1 MVDKT
6 KFLGVMIDEY
16 LSFSPHIQY
25 IKGKISRSL
34 GILYKCKKFFKDS
47 TLVMLYN
54 AFIYPYFTYCVTVWG
69 NTYSSYLDP
78 LIKLQKRAIRLI
90 ASLPKRSHTETLFTQ
105 YRLLPL
111 AKIYIYSVQLF
122 MYKFHHNKLPAIF
135 SSFYLRNKMVSNRNT
150 RQSNLFHVPHQKPDL
165 KSRSVRCTGVT
176 IYNQLFTKLKL
187 DVSIVT
193 YKKYLK
199 SYLLENEVR
208 LWSYINRYIFTY

>member
-1 MVDKT
+1 MQINGNKITEVNST
-6 KFLGVMIDEY
+6 KFLGVIIDRN
-16 LSFSPHIQY
+16 LSWKYHIEH
-25 IKGKISRSL
+25 ICSKASKNI
-34 GILYKCKKFFKDS
+34 GILRKTRNIMDKDTMV
-47 TLVMLYN
+47 TLYYS
-54 AFIYPYFTYCVTVWG
+54 FIYPYFNYCIAVWG
-69 NTYSSYLDP
+69 NTYSTHLDP
-78 LIKLQKRAIRLI
+78 LVKLQKRAIRLI

-208 LWSYINRYIFTY
+208 L